1 MTLRCSANSFFVFRF
16 VTSTNLH
23 PVMVEV
29 AGFAESSGL
38 CEGMPDQRKQAF
50 TKVSRQGDSVN
61 VTEFSHLDSVGNA
74 SMLMMQRTDRDLQTD
89 LQSQPV
95 NDSPAATL
103 TVIRRVL
110 LGQTVLCCFIRAIHT
125 CAIRTHDGRRQR
137 HSRSPARCRSCPATG
152 CAKDKRKNATTCR
165 DEQGSF
171 RFVRRVS
178 SYTAITSGW

>member
-1 MTLRCSANSFFVFRF
+1 
-16 VTSTNLH
+16 
-23 PVMVEV
+23 
-29 AGFAESSGL
+29 
-38 CEGMPDQRKQAF
+38 MPDQRTQAF
-50 TKVSRQGDSVN
+50 MKVSRQGASVN

-74 SMLMMQRTDRDLQTD
+74 SMLMMQRPDRD

-95 NDSPAATL
+95 NDSSATL

-110 LGQTVLCCFIRAIHT
+110 LGQTVLCCFICAIHT

-137 HSRSPARCRSCPATG
+137 HSWRPARCRSCPATG